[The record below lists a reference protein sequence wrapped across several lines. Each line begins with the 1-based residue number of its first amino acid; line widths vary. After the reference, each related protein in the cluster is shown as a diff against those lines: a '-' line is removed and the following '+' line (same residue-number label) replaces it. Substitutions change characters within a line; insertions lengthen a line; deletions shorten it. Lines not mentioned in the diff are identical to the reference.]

1 MFQNDNVTVI
11 IQRDEDTSFFKIKG
25 ELDAFS
31 AYDFNK
37 FVKKVIPT
45 LSDTM
50 VIDLSECTYISSS
63 GISSLFYICR
73 LCNEENINLSISYP
87 SKSIN
92 RLFKT
97 VNLHKLVDIENVRE

>member
-11 IQRDEDTSFFKIKG
+11 IQRDEDTSFFKIMG

-45 LSDTM
+45 LTDII
-50 VIDLSECTYISSS
+50 VIDLSECKYISSS

-73 LCNEENINLSISYP
+73 LCNESDTSLTISYP
-87 SKSIN
+87 SKAIF

-97 VNLHKLVDIENVRE
+97 VNLHKLVDIENVMS